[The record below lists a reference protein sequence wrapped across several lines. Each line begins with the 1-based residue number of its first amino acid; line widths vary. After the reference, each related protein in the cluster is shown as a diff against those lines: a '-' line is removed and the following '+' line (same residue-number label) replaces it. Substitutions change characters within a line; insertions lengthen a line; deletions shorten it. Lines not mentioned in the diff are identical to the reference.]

1 MSNLRVVY
9 VWDDIVT
16 SSKVYDINREANTFL
31 VVDSFWIF
39 HWVSID
45 ACTLIEDKED

>member
-1 MSNLRVVY
+1 MTDLRVVY
-9 VWDDIVT
+9 VWDNIVT

-31 VVDSFWIF
+31 LVDSFGIF

-45 ACTLIEDKED
+45 ACTLFEDTED

>member
-1 MSNLRVVY
+1 MTDLRVIY

-16 SSKVYDINREANTFL
+16 SSKVYDINHKANAFL
-31 VVDSFWIF
+31 LVDSFGIF